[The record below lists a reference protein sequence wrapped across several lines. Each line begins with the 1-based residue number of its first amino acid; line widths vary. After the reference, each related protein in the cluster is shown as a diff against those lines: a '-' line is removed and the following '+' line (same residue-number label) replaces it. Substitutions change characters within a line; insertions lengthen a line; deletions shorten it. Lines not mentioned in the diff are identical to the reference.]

1 LKEIYVPEDLD
12 VLLAVHL
19 SITSV
24 SDQLDEHLFYF
35 IIGLLQLSTCFE
47 QRRANHQEVKFY

>member
-1 LKEIYVPEDLD
+1 MPEDLD